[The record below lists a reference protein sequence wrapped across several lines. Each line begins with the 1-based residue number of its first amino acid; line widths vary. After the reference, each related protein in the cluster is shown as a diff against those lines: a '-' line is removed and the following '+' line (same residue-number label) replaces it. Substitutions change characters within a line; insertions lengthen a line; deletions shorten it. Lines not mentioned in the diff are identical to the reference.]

1 MHHIV
6 NPSAANV
13 RNICCGRTQP
23 ASIAM
28 DNRPLYALRQ
38 AFLSSSA
45 ATFWRIPDTHPPILQ
60 IPLFAQY
67 LSCFCKPSLLPQSPT
82 IIATPS
88 TLWLY
93 LTLTAH
99 LVPYHQCHSKYT
111 LVISQVHFSSS
122 SFQSINPVRHSSPS
136 IQFVIPVH
144 QSNPFLQVH
153 KSVHTAL
160 SFSHASSHREHTA
173 SEAFGNTLHR
183 LNSVYI

>member
-1 MHHIV
+1 
-6 NPSAANV
+6 
-13 RNICCGRTQP
+13 
-23 ASIAM
+23 M

-88 TLWLY
+88 TPWLY

-111 LVISQVHFSSS
+111 LVISQVHFSSPFLWS
-122 SFQSINPVRHSSPS
+122 SIPVLQSSPS
-136 IQFVIPVH
+136 I
-144 QSNPFLQVH
+144 
-153 KSVHTAL
+153 KSVPTGPQVCSYSAIIQSYFQPPGAHCIRGI
-160 SFSHASSHREHTA
+160 REHFA
-173 SEAFGNTLHR
+173 
-183 LNSVYI
+183 